1 MAGIEPNGLAL
12 ALFAAAFA
20 ACCLSFFTLVGMFPR
35 SARPQSIAGAS
46 GGVLV
51 LANLALL
58 MILLAGVASFAHQ
71 TLRWTSVVV
80 FGGLIF
86 LFIPA
91 VFQVIPGAWRDSR
104 SGLAVLGLVQ
114 LAALALMLSPL
125 QGFTAS

>member
-1 MAGIEPNGLAL
+1 VAGIEPNVLAL

-20 ACCLSFFTLVGMFPR
+20 ACCLSFFTLAGMFPR
-35 SARPQSIAGAS
+35 SARPQSIAGPA
-46 GGVLV
+46 GGALV
-51 LANLALL
+51 LANLALSV
-58 MILLAGVASFAHQ
+58 ILLAGAATFAHQ

-104 SGLAVLGLVQ
+104 SGLALLGLVQ
-114 LAALALMLSPL
+114 IAALALL
-125 QGFTAS
+125 QGITAS

>member
-20 ACCLSFFTLVGMFPR
+20 ACCLSFFTLAGMFPQ
-35 SARPQSIAGAS
+35 SARPQSIADAAGGA
-46 GGVLV
+46 LV

-58 MILLAGVASFAHQ
+58 AILLVGVASFAHQ
-71 TLRWTSVVV
+71 MLRWTSIVV

-91 VFQVIPGAWRDSR
+91 VFQIIPSAWRDSR
-104 SGLAVLGLVQ
+104 SGLAALGLVQ
-114 LAALALMLSPL
+114 IAALALLLSPL
-125 QGFTAS
+125 QGMTAS

>member
-1 MAGIEPNGLAL
+1 MAGVEPNGLAL
-12 ALFAAAFA
+12 VLFAAAFA
-20 ACCLSFFTLVGMFPR
+20 ACCLSFFTLVGMFPP
-35 SARPQSIAGAS
+35 SARPQSVAGLA
-46 GGVLV
+46 GGALV

-58 MILLAGVASFAHQ
+58 VILLAGLASFAHQ

-91 VFQVIPGAWRDSR
+91 VFQVIPSAWRDSR

-114 LAALALMLSPL
+114 MAALALLLSPP
-125 QGFTAS
+125 QGMTAS